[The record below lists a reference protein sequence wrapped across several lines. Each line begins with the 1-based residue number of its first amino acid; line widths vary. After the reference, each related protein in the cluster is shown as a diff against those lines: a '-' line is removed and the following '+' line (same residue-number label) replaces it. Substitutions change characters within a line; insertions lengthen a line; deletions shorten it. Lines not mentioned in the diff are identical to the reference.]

1 MKKQKMNALTLN
13 KKRVSNLNT
22 VSGGRPNYTHVP
34 QQTIADDRC
43 IVSAHYGCPDTFL
56 NTCNM
61 SEAGP
66 SVCVNCPIEPAGETD
81 ISG

>member
-1 MKKQKMNALTLN
+1 MNALVLN

-22 VSGGRPNYTHVP
+22 LVGGQPNYTHVP
-34 QQTIADDRC
+34 QRTRDDRC

-56 NTCNM
+56 NTCNL

-66 SVCVNCPIEPAGETD
+66 SVCANCPVEP
-81 ISG
+81 SGPVDFPG